1 MNQNE
6 LLKYLSNP
14 ALLSASAADLLKT
27 EIENYPFF
35 QPLYFPLL
43 RYYKSI
49 NSIEYS
55 QLLKKCSLSISD
67 RRKLYL
73 YLNDRLASVIF
84 GQNLNIVPGAE
95 PEDFSENSGGNR
107 KIERDTLSETIS
119 DVIKLQT
126 SLDKKSGISIRSIL
140 PEVSF
145 ELDESYEI
153 IKPTDDGSFK
163 YFYDRDNSSGAAL
176 SDSELSDQ
184 PVIEIDEAA
193 EQLEQSNDTN
203 TTNSETVVA
212 AETNNTIEQSESE
225 LANDQ
230 PEDTNALTDI
240 EIQKQQ
246 SDNYLRGD
254 FRFAGWFNHIEE
266 TAKTEDEIVD
276 KDSQSATLKNMQLID
291 NFIDG
296 DFRIRPKV
304 DLKEN
309 HDDISSSGIEEHDEF
324 FTETLAK
331 IYVKQGNFAKAIA
344 AYEKLSLKYPEKSS
358 YFASQI
364 EEIKNSQTS

>member
-6 LLKYLSNP
+6 LLTYLSNP
-14 ALLSASAADLLKT
+14 ALINSSAADLLKA

-35 QPLYFPLL
+35 QPLYFTLL
-43 RYYKSI
+43 KYFKNI
-49 NSIEYS
+49 NSGEYE
-55 QLLKKCSLSISD
+55 QLLKKCMLSISD
-67 RRKLYL
+67 RRKLYF
-73 YLNDRLASVIF
+73 YLNDRFTSGDVE
-84 GQNLNIVPGAE
+84 QNLNAAPVSE
-95 PEDFSENSGGNR
+95 PEDSSESSIGNR

-126 SLDKKSGISIRSIL
+126 SFDKKSGVSVKNIL

-145 ELDESYEI
+145 ELDESFEI

-163 YFYDRDNSSGAAL
+163 YFNDQYND
-176 SDSELSDQ
+176 SDSELKDYS
-184 PVIEIDEAA
+184 VIEIDEAA
-193 EQLEQSNDTN
+193 EQQNQTKDTD
-203 TTNSETVVA
+203 TTESETAVA
-212 AETNNTIEQSESE
+212 DETNHEVKQSDSE
-225 LANDQ
+225 LTKDQ
-230 PEDTNALTDI
+230 SEDTNVRADS
-240 EIQKQQ
+240 EVQMKQC
-246 SDNYLRGD
+246 DNYLKGD
-254 FRFAGWFNHIEE
+254 FRFAGWFDHIEGTE
-266 TAKTEDEIVD
+266 KTEDEIGYKAD
-276 KDSQSATLKNMQLID
+276 QSATIKNMKLID

-304 DLKEN
+304 NLTEN

-331 IYVKQGNFAKAIA
+331 IYVRQGNFAKAIA